1 MNTDYLIIDLEATC
15 DNGGLVP
22 RDEMEIIEIGG
33 VLVDHETLE
42 PIDEFASFVRPVRRR
57 TLTPF
62 CVELTSITQA
72 QVDAAPRFPAVMREL
87 ADFVARHGYPLFCSW
102 GGYDQKQLRQ
112 DARYHRVAAPLGPRH
127 LNLKQAFSERLG
139 TRKRFGMEAALRR
152 VGVELLGT
160 HHRGIDD
167 ARNIA
172 RLLPWCLGRR
182 AFPARPRREEPTS
195 GARRRGRSRPRARGD
210 RSA

>member
-42 PIDEFASFVRPVRRR
+42 PIDEFASVVRPVRRR

-72 QVDAAPRFPAVMREL
+72 QVDAAPRFPAVMHEL
-87 ADFVARHGYPLFCSW
+87 ADFVARHI
-102 GGYDQKQLRQ
+102 
-112 DARYHRVAAPLGPRH
+112 A
-127 LNLKQAFSERLG
+127 EG
-139 TRKRFGMEAALRR
+139 TSVDDFREAVLE
-152 VGVELLGT
+152 ELV
-160 HHRGIDD
+160 
-167 ARNIA
+167 
-172 RLLPWCLGRR
+172 
-182 AFPARPRREEPTS
+182 RREEEAPTFPVAPMREDHARADFTGAMAEALAARVDPS
-195 GARRRGRSRPRARGD
+195 IEPSHSARQFVGLSIPEMARRCLDRRGETTIGTSPLIRM
-210 RSA
+210 